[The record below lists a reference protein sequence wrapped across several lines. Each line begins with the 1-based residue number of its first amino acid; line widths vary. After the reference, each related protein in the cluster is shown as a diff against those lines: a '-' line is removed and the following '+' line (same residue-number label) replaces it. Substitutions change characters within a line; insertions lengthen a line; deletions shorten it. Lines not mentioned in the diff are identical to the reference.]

1 MACKG
6 YLIQNYDSSLLNA
19 HRAFQEPVI
28 YTSLNAMQAGVILHA
43 WHTVIWLSEVLP
55 HHYAHAR
62 GHAQLHTLTVSKHSV
77 TSLPDSIP

>member
-19 HRAFQEPVI
+19 QRAFQEPVI

-43 WHTVIWLSEVLP
+43 SYTVIWLSEVLP

-62 GHAQLHTLTVSKHSV
+62 GASTVAYLDSV
-77 TSLPDSIP
+77 KIQCHKAP